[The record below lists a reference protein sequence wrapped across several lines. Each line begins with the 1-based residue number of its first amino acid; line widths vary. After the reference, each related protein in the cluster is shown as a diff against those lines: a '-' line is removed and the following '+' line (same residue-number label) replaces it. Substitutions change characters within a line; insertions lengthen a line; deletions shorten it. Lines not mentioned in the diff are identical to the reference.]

1 VANST
6 ADSLDLYAKV
16 EDLLGVKEA
25 APSLYAHYLLF
36 LNSVDF
42 KTLLD
47 VGCGSGDFL
56 YQMQQALNIPQVK
69 GIDLS
74 PLMVSKSLEQG
85 LDAECIDLCEL
96 EAKFD
101 VLTAVFDMLNYLDK
115 DALKH
120 FLSCVSDHLNVGGV
134 FLCDINTL
142 YGFENVAVGSYIVD
156 DDTRFLTVDSD
167 FENAE
172 YSSEFTLFEKADKG
186 MDGCFTKSQEQYSSE
201 FTLFEKADKG
211 MDGCFTKS
219 QEQVKQ
225 YYHSVE
231 EIVQLSGLELLVNDD
246 VSLYGFEEAD
256 KRFIVLGKV

>member
-1 VANST
+1 MANST

-36 LNSVDF
+36 LNTAHF
-42 KTLLD
+42 ETLLD

-56 YQMQQALNIPQVK
+56 YQMQQALGIPKVK

-74 PLMVSKSLEQG
+74 PVMVAKSLEQG
-85 LDAECIDLCEL
+85 LDAECIDLCAL

-101 VLTAVFDMLNYLDK
+101 VITAVFDMLNYLDK
-115 DALKH
+115 DNLKR
-120 FLSCVSDHLNVGGV
+120 FLSCVAAHLNVGGV

-167 FENAE
+167 FDDPE
-172 YSSEFTLFEKADKG
+172 YSSEFTLFENAGKG
-186 MDGCFTKSQEQYSSE
+186 MDGCYTKSQAQI
-201 FTLFEKADKG
+201 
-211 MDGCFTKS
+211 
-219 QEQVKQ
+219 KQ
-225 YYHSVE
+225 YYYSVE
-231 EIVQLSGLELLVNDD
+231 EIVRLSGLKLFVNDD
-246 VSLYGFEEAD
+246 VNLYGFEEAD

>member
-1 VANST
+1 MANST

-42 KTLLD
+42 DNLLD

-56 YQMQQALNIPQVK
+56 RQIQGALEIPQVK

-74 PLMVSKSLEQG
+74 PLMVSKTLEQG
-85 LDAECIDLCEL
+85 YDAECIDLCDL
-96 EAKFD
+96 NGHYD

-115 DALKH
+115 EQLAH
-120 FLSCVSDHLNVGGV
+120 FLACVKEHLNDGGH

-156 DDTRFLTVDSD
+156 DEERFLTVDSD
-167 FENAE
+167 FEEGE
-172 YSSEFTLFEKADKG
+172 YSAEFTLFEKEGNSFK
-186 MDGCFTKSQEQYSSE
+186 KSQE
-201 FTLFEKADKG
+201 TI
-211 MDGCFTKS
+211 
-219 QEQVKQ
+219 KQ
-225 YYHSVE
+225 YHHTIDD
-231 EIVQLSGLELLVNDD
+231 IVMLSGLELVQSDD
-246 VSLYGFEEAD
+246 VNLYDLGEVD
-256 KRFIVLGKV
+256 KVFLVLRKV